1 MEYILS
7 KEILS
12 KKEPIPNY
20 RIQINHLFP
29 SNVPPFLHSLI
40 KPVLSSV
47 LCRIS

>member
-1 MEYILS
+1 MGYILS
-7 KEILS
+7 KETLN

-20 RIQINHLFP
+20 MIQINHLFP

-47 LCRIS
+47 L

>member
-1 MEYILS
+1 MVYILPR
-7 KEILS
+7 ETLS

-20 RIQINHLFP
+20 KIQINHLFP

-47 LCRIS
+47 L